1 MKENIKHRIHQLR
14 ENLHAH
20 NHQYYILDSPIVSDQ
35 KFDQLLKELAD
46 LEAAH
51 PEFFDAN
58 SPTQRVGGGITKNF
72 KTKSHRYPMYSLDNT
87 YSREE
92 LTDWITKI
100 RKIIGEE
107 TLLTYT
113 CELKYDGASISLT
126 YKKGQFVQGITRGD
140 GQQGDDITQ
149 NLKTLP
155 TIPLQLQG
163 NPS

>member
-58 SPTQRVGGGITKNF
+58 SPTQRVGGG
-72 KTKSHRYPMYSLDNT
+72 SP
-87 YSREE
+87 
-92 LTDWITKI
+92 
-100 RKIIGEE
+100 
-107 TLLTYT
+107 
-113 CELKYDGASISLT
+113 
-126 YKKGQFVQGITRGD
+126 
-140 GQQGDDITQ
+140 
-149 NLKTLP
+149 KTLKLSRIAILCILW
-155 TIPLQLQG
+155 TIPIPEKNLQTG
-163 NPS
+163 